1 VHKHHIIPKH
11 MGGSDDPSNIIELT
25 VEDHAE
31 AHRKL
36 WEEHGIQY
44 DFIAWRC
51 LSGQITNEEAQK
63 EAVRF
68 ANTGRP
74 SWNKGKKTDKA
85 TRAKLSLAHKGKPPG
100 NKGMKGQIPW
110 NKDKVGVQEA
120 WNKGKELDESHKQNL
135 AGSYDIEKVDTGEI
149 FNVVNLR
156 VWCQEH
162 GISDG
167 SLHSTYTGK
176 RNHCQGYRMITKH
189 KKRGGLF
196 NPPPKFAE

>member
-1 VHKHHIIPKH
+1 
-11 MGGSDDPSNIIELT
+11 MGGTDDPSNIIELS

-85 TRAKLSLAHKGKPPG
+85 TRAKLSQAHMGHTP
-100 NKGMKGQIPW
+100 
-110 NKDKVGVQEA
+110 
-120 WNKGKELDESHKQNL
+120 WNKGKPGSQVPWNKGMLGSQVPWNKGKLLDETHKQNL

-156 VWCQEH
+156 TWCREN
-162 GISDG
+162 GVSDG
-167 SLHSTYTGK
+167 TLHQTYAGTRQSCK
-176 RNHCQGYRMITKH
+176 GYRIVAKH
-189 KKRGGLF
+189 KKRRGTVSS
-196 NPPPKFAE
+196 PSEVCRIVSSK